1 MGKQIEADIFLLRL
15 IHNNRIE
22 LFDSTLLW
30 ISKTA
35 YLIAIGIIF
44 CLGWFVF
51 FKKSENAKD
60 IFLKLLL
67 MLSTATLIV
76 ISLKYAIHRTRPF
89 DLYGDI
95 VNLSI
100 ANSPS
105 FPSGHTVI
113 AFILSFG
120 LLFSNLK
127 RLYYLPVLV
136 WALLVAYSRLA
147 LGIHF
152 PTDVIIS
159 IIIAFVVTIIF
170 KNFTIT
176 KWKQKVL

>member
-1 MGKQIEADIFLLRL
+1 MGSI
-15 IHNNRIE
+15 
-22 LFDSTLLW
+22 T
-30 ISKTA
+30 
-35 YLIAIGIIF
+35 
-44 CLGWFVF
+44 
-51 FKKSENAKD
+51 KKSENAKD

-76 ISLKYAIHRTRPF
+76 ISLKYAIHRTIPF

-136 WALLVAYSRLA
+136 WALLVAYCRLA
-147 LGIHF
+147 LGVHF